1 MSSNVI
7 PLKVLTEQ
15 VAEAIDGRQ
24 VKTAVFTTFS
34 FDPGFFEL
42 HILPVL
48 FDRPFSQPEKVRR
61 LQLEDALGTI
71 DHLAVYYDRR
81 ALAQD
86 GEPAQLDYRRLDVSR
101 RTGYFHPKVILILV
115 QERNGD
121 GNASGRNRDG
131 SASTQ
136 MALIVG
142 VLSANLTRSGWWENV
157 ECAHIEEIKDRSV
170 DGKPCS
176 FRSDLLSIIR
186 RIRYSASDTDDQSAL
201 EGIRNFLLQR
211 TQRSHVARRHSKYRH
226 YTRMFAGQ
234 SRESLSTWLR
244 KFSLDKYELNLE
256 VISPFF
262 DSRGEGPLREL
273 IGTIRPKE
281 IRIFH
286 PSDSDGASLVTR
298 DTYEAIRSL
307 DSTRWARFPGEVVSR
322 GRDHLSERLLPR
334 RVHAKVYRFWK
345 RDGPDLLLVGS
356 PNLTRAGHSHGS
368 AGNLEAAFL
377 VDFSHAQYHRRWWLE
392 PLDRDADR
400 FVASTRNE
408 EDGCDVV
415 GLNLS
420 LRFDWGTKELSYR
433 LEDHAAEGFTIQTT
447 AGETFGTISHPVHGR
462 WTAFAKGISDRLERL
477 LHSTSFL
484 VVRYGVN
491 SWRVLIREENMGHR
505 PSLLLELTPAE
516 ILEYWALLTP
526 TQRAQFIETNIRDQV
541 EGLAIS
547 RVDRHRTRDTLFDR
561 FAGVFHGFGCLERS
575 IDDALEEGHE
585 NVAEA
590 RLFGAKY
597 DSLPNLLT
605 KILKRPERD
614 PILAY
619 VTLLCATQLRRKL
632 GRQHGEFFGRRVLH
646 VKRLDELLNQLP
658 HLRSMLDLRD
668 PEAGDFLKWYEES
681 FLRPVTQARRWR

>member
-1 MSSNVI
+1 MSSHLI
-7 PLKVLTEQ
+7 PLEVLTEQ
-15 VAEAIDGRQ
+15 VADAIDGRQ

-101 RTGYFHPKVILILV
+101 RTGYFHPKVILLLV
-115 QERNGD
+115 QERNSD
-121 GNASGRNRDG
+121 DNAIGRNG
-131 SASTQ
+131 GEPASTH

-142 VLSANLTRSGWWENV
+142 ILSANLTRAGWWENV
-157 ECAHIEEIKDRSV
+157 ECAHIEEIKDRAV
-170 DGKPCS
+170 DGKRQS

-186 RIRYSASDTDDQSAL
+186 RIRLSASDTDDQSAL
-201 EGIRNFLLQR
+201 EAIRNFLLQR
-211 TQRSHVARRHSKYRH
+211 TQRGHVARRHSDNSYH
-226 YTRMFAGQ
+226 TRIFAGQ

-244 KFSLDKYELNLE
+244 QFSLDKHDLNLE

-262 DSRGEGPLREL
+262 DSQGEGPLREL
-273 IGTIRPKE
+273 IGAVRPKE

-286 PSDSDGASLVTR
+286 PTDSDGTSLVTR
-298 DTYEAIRSL
+298 DTYEAIRDL
-307 DSTRWARFPGEVVSR
+307 DSTQWARFPGEVVSR
-322 GRDHLSERLLPR
+322 GRDRLSERLVSR

-345 RDGPDLLLVGS
+345 RGGPDLLLVGS
-356 PNLTRAGHSHGS
+356 PNLTRAGHSHGG

-377 VDFSHAQYHRRWWLE
+377 VDFSQARYARHWWLD

-400 FVASTRNE
+400 FVPNTPTN
-408 EDGCDVV
+408 EDGCDAV

-420 LRFDWGTKELSYR
+420 LRFDWGKKEFSYR
-433 LEDHAAEGFTIQTT
+433 LEDHAPDGFTVLTT
-447 AGETFGTISHPVHGR
+447 AGEALATINNPVNCR
-462 WTAFAKGISDRLERL
+462 WTAFDKDVSDRLQNL
-477 LHSTSFL
+477 LRSTSFL

-491 SWRVLIREENMGHR
+491 SGRVLIREENMGHR

-516 ILEYWALLTP
+516 ILEYWSLLTP
-526 TQRAQFIETNIRDQV
+526 AQRAQFMESRIPDQV
-541 EGLAIS
+541 EGLAVS
-547 RVDRHRTRDTLFDR
+547 RTDRLRARDTLFDR
-561 FAGVFHGFGCLERS
+561 FAGIYHGFGCFERS
-575 IDDALEEGHE
+575 IDEALGNGRE

-590 RLFGAKY
+590 RLLGAKY
-597 DSLPNLLT
+597 DSLPNLLANV
-605 KILKRPERD
+605 LKQPDSD

-619 VTLLCATQLRRKL
+619 VTLLCAKQLRHK
-632 GRQHGEFFGRRVLH
+632 FGRRHEKFFGSRALH
-646 VKRLDELLNQLP
+646 VKRLDEQLSHLP
-658 HLRSMLDLRD
+658 RLRSMLKLHE
-668 PEAGDFLKWYEES
+668 PEADDFLQWYEEV
-681 FLRPVTQARRWR
+681 FLRPVAQGDSWR

>member
-1 MSSNVI
+1 MPSNFI

-15 VAEAIDGRQ
+15 VAEAIDGRD

-115 QERNGD
+115 QERNSD

-131 SASTQ
+131 SAPTN

-142 VLSANLTRSGWWENV
+142 ILSANLTRSGWWENV

-211 TQRSHVARRHSKYRH
+211 TQRSHVARRHSNRRH
-226 YTRMFAGQ
+226 HTRIFAGQ

-244 KFSLDKYELNLE
+244 RFSLDNHDLNLE

-262 DSRGEGPLREL
+262 DSQGEGPLREL
-273 IGTIRPKE
+273 IGAIRPKE

-286 PSDSDGASLVTR
+286 PTDSDGASLVTR
-298 DTYEAIRSL
+298 DTYEAIRAL
-307 DSTRWARFPGEVVSR
+307 DSTQWARFPGEVVSR

-368 AGNLEAAFL
+368 AGNLEAGFL
-377 VDFSHAQYHRRWWLE
+377 VDFSHAQYPRRWWLE
-392 PLDRDADR
+392 PLERDADR
-400 FVASTRNE
+400 FIASTPRE

-420 LRFDWGTKELSYR
+420 LRFDWGAKELSYR
-433 LEDHAAEGFTIQTT
+433 LEGHVADGFAIQTT
-447 AGETFGTISHPVHGR
+447 SGETFGTISHPVHGR
-462 WTAFAKGISDRLERL
+462 WTAFAKDISDRLERL
-477 LHSTSFL
+477 LRSTSFL
-484 VVRYGVN
+484 VIRYGVN

-516 ILEYWALLTP
+516 ILEYWSLLTP
-526 TQRAQFIETNIRDQV
+526 AQRAQFMESRIPDQV
-541 EGLAIS
+541 EGLSVS
-547 RVDRHRTRDTLFDR
+547 RADRLRSRDTLFDR
-561 FAGVFHGFGCLERS
+561 FAGIYHGFGCFERS
-575 IDDALEEGHE
+575 IDEALGSGRD

-590 RLFGAKY
+590 RLLGAKY
-597 DSLPNLLT
+597 DSLPNLLANV
-605 KILKRPERD
+605 LQQSDSD

-619 VTLLCATQLRRKL
+619 VTLLCAKQLRHK
-632 GRQHGEFFGRRVLH
+632 FGRRYEEFFRSRPLH
-646 VKRLDELLNQLP
+646 VKRLDDQLSHLP
-658 HLRSMLDLRD
+658 CLRSALELHD
-668 PEAGDFLKWYEES
+668 PEADDFLQWYEEA
-681 FLRPVTQARRWR
+681 FLRPVDQARNMR

>member
-1 MSSNVI
+1 MSSSVI

-15 VAEAIDGRQ
+15 VAEAVDGRN
-24 VKTAVFTTFS
+24 VKSAVFTTFS

-101 RTGYFHPKVILILV
+101 RTGYFHPKVILLLV
-115 QERNGD
+115 QERNKPD
-121 GNASGRNRDG
+121 KAFDRNRG
-131 SASTQ
+131 EPASTH

-142 VLSANLTRSGWWENV
+142 ILSANLTRAGWWENV
-157 ECAHIEEIKDRSV
+157 ECAHIEEIKDRAV
-170 DGKPCS
+170 DETRCS

-186 RIRYSASDTDDQSAL
+186 RIRHSASDTDDQSAL
-201 EGIRNFLLQR
+201 EAIRNFLRQR
-211 TQRSHVARRHSKYRH
+211 TQRSHVARRYSEYRYH
-226 YTRMFAGQ
+226 TRIFAGQ

-244 KFSLDKYELNLE
+244 QFSLDNYDLNLE
-256 VISPFF
+256 VVSPFF
-262 DSRGEGPLREL
+262 DSQGEGPLREL
-273 IGTIRPKE
+273 IGAVRPNE

-286 PSDSDGASLVTR
+286 PTDSDGSSLVTR
-298 DTYEAIRSL
+298 DTYEAIRDL
-307 DSTRWARFPGEVVSR
+307 DSTQWARFPKEVVSR

-368 AGNLEAAFL
+368 AGNLEASFL
-377 VDFSHAQYHRRWWLE
+377 VDFSQARYPRRWWLE

-400 FVASTRNE
+400 FVPNTPTN
-408 EDGCDVV
+408 EDGCDAV

-420 LRFDWGTKELSYR
+420 LRFDWSKKELSYR
-433 LEDHAAEGFTIQTT
+433 LEDHAPDGFTVLTT
-447 AGETFGTISHPVHGR
+447 AGEALATINDPVNCL
-462 WTAFAKGISDRLERL
+462 WAAFDKNVSDRLESL
-477 LHSTSFL
+477 LRSTSFL
-484 VVRYGVN
+484 VIRCGVN
-491 SWRVLIREENMGHR
+491 SWRVLIREENMSHR

-516 ILEYWALLTP
+516 ILEYWSLFTP
-526 TQRAQFIETNIRDQV
+526 AQRAQFMESRIPDQV
-541 EGLAIS
+541 EGLAVS
-547 RVDRHRTRDTLFDR
+547 RMDRLSARDTLFDR
-561 FAGVFHGFGCLERS
+561 FAGIYHGFGCFERS
-575 IDDALEEGHE
+575 IDEALGNGREK
-585 NVAEA
+585 VAEA
-590 RLFGAKY
+590 RLLGAKY
-597 DSLPNLLT
+597 DSLPNLLIN
-605 KILKRPERD
+605 ILKQSESD

-632 GRQHGEFFGRRVLH
+632 GGQHEEFFGSRPLH
-646 VKRLDELLNQLP
+646 VKRLDGLLSHLP
-658 HLRSMLDLRD
+658 RLRSALELHD
-668 PEAGDFLKWYEES
+668 PADADFLQWYEEA
-681 FLRPVTQARRWR
+681 FLRPIV